1 MASSIHSDTDSR
13 EDSRDESPLERL
25 DRNTTELLQELR
37 VAVTGVQVMLA
48 FLLVVPFNTRFTRLS
63 SFERY
68 DYFVTLV
75 CVAIAAVLLMSPSI
89 HHRLLF
95 RTQQKPFLVELGNR
109 TTILG
114 MTFLAAGFIG
124 ILVLISDLMWGGV
137 AAAVV
142 GVVTVAVIGG
152 LWFGLPL
159 RRRREVALRASR
171 ERSPDRLRTRPSP
184 RAAPHRRARG
194 ESTTGGR

>member
-1 MASSIHSDTDSR
+1 MASSIPSHTETT

-25 DRNTTELLQELR
+25 DRQTTELLQELR

-48 FLLVVPFNTRFTRLS
+48 FLLVVPFNTRFTKLS

-68 DYFVTLV
+68 DYFVTLL

-95 RTQQKPFLVELGNR
+95 RRHEKRFLIEVGNR

-114 MTFLAAGFIG
+114 M
-124 ILVLISDLMWGGV
+124 
-137 AAAVV
+137 
-142 GVVTVAVIGG
+142 
-152 LWFGLPL
+152 
-159 RRRREVALRASR
+159 
-171 ERSPDRLRTRPSP
+171 
-184 RAAPHRRARG
+184 
-194 ESTTGGR
+194 